1 MKLLLP
7 GTFLTILALSS
18 PVDAATLQSWRF
30 DLNQNQLEFTTDG
43 AVQPQAQLLFNPTRL
58 VIDLPGTKF
67 QQQQLTKPVGGMI
80 RSIQV
85 NQLNLDRTRI
95 TIELTPG
102 YTLDPN
108 QVKFEGQSAN
118 RWKVQL
124 PKIELEQNNTSSSSA
139 NRSIY
144 NVVTDDSRR
153 NPESPKISQ
162 TVSQI
167 TVGTK
172 QIEDFRITGDGV
184 FIRTSGRGKT
194 EIRSSR
200 SGNRKTIDID
210 ISGASLSPNLTQLDT
225 AINRFGVSRLIFSQT
240 TDKKP
245 TVRISLE
252 VDSQSPDWRIT
263 PAGTN
268 ALILLPQRLAT
279 GNSNVNKVEGDN
291 NFPVPNTTSSSS
303 FPGIPNSPLTSDT
316 LTTIQ
321 SVDLNGDGSQL
332 IIRGDRQLV
341 ATSSW
346 DRATGMYRIV
356 VNNAQLAPR
365 VNGPMMDA
373 NSPILRV
380 RLQELRESRNVV
392 ILVQPAAGVQIGQL
406 NQITGQFLALELRR
420 SRSITGGLPP
430 LPNSQTFPGTS
441 NNSQTFPGTSNNSQ
455 TFSGTSNNSNTVPVP
470 NYSNGRLTVIID
482 PGHGGKDS
490 GAIGI
495 GGTLEKDVILPISVR
510 VAQILQQNGIQAVMT
525 RNSDYFVTLQG
536 RVDMASQA
544 NANVFVSIHANSAGS
559 SRPDVNGLETYYY
572 DSGLALAQTVH
583 STILQ
588 SLNVRDRGV
597 RKARFLVLRKSSMP
611 AILVETGYLTG
622 QQDMAKLRTTE
633 YQNQMADAIARGIL
647 LYLRQR

>member
-1 MKLLLP
+1 LGKRSQQSHEWESGEYTVKLLLP

-18 PVDAATLQSWRF
+18 SVDAATLQSWRF

-67 QQQQLTKPVGGMI
+67 QQKQLTKPVGGAI

-85 NQLNLDRTRI
+85 RQSNQNMTRI
-95 TIELTPG
+95 IIELASG
-102 YTLDPN
+102 YTLNPN

-118 RWKVQL
+118 RWRVQL
-124 PKIELEQNNTSSSSA
+124 PKIEVERNNTSSS
-139 NRSIY
+139 RSIY
-144 NVVTDDSRR
+144 NVVTNDFKP
-153 NPESPKISQ
+153 NPEPPRVAQ
-162 TVSQI
+162 T
-167 TVGTK
+167 TVGIT
-172 QIEDFRITGDGV
+172 QIEDFKVTGDGV
-184 FIRTSGRGKT
+184 FIRTSGSGKT
-194 EIRSSR
+194 QIRSSR
-200 SGNRKTIDID
+200 SSDRKTINID
-210 ISGASLSPNLTQLDT
+210 IFGASLSPSLTQPEVM
-225 AINRFGVSRLIFSQT
+225 INRFGVSRLIFSQK
-240 TDKKP
+240 DPRKP

-252 VDSQSPDWRIT
+252 VDSKAADWRIT
-263 PAGTN
+263 SGGIN
-268 ALILLPQRLAT
+268 ALVLLPQRLADGT
-279 GNSNVNKVEGDN
+279 STSNVTKNEGNN
-291 NFPVPNTTSSSS
+291 NFPTPTTTQTSS
-303 FPGIPNSPLTSDT
+303 FPGIPNSAPSNDT

-321 SVDLNGDGSQL
+321 SVELNGDGSQL
-332 IIRGDRQLV
+332 IIRGDRQLS
-341 ATSSW
+341 ASNSW
-346 DRATGMYRIV
+346 DRASGMFQIT
-356 VNNAQLAPR
+356 VNNARLAPR
-365 VNGPMMDA
+365 VNGPLMDA

-380 RLQELRESRNVV
+380 RLQEQQQSRSVV

-420 SRSITGGLPP
+420 NRTITGGLPP
-430 LPNSQTFPGTS
+430 LPNSRPFPGGS
-441 NNSQTFPGTSNNSQ
+441 EPIINNPNPNPNPS
-455 TFSGTSNNSNTVPVP
+455 PVP
-470 NYSNGRLTVIID
+470 NGRLTVIID
-482 PGHGGKDS
+482 PGHGGQDS
-490 GAIGI
+490 GAVGI
-495 GGTLEKDVILPISVR
+495 GGSLEKDVILPIGIR

-536 RVDMASQA
+536 RVDMATQA

-597 RKARFLVLRKSSMP
+597 RKARFFVLRKSSMP
-611 AILVETGYLTG
+611 SILVETGYITG
-622 QQDMAKLRTTE
+622 QQDIAKLRSTE